1 MNHYFRKILFT
12 AFSLTLT
19 MSMMPSC
26 APAKLDK
33 EAFFETVPDTDY
45 SITYYWGPSA
55 SEFTEDVVIKM
66 KEAGFDIVPLQRF
79 SYDYE
84 MNKTALALL
93 KKHGLNAAV
102 SDGRISDLYYNDAP
116 QEEVD
121 RVVAEVI
128 DYYKDFDIVREW
140 IICDE
145 PAAAKFDVI
154 ARITDAIHRF
164 SPGIKAYVNLLPNYA
179 PPEML
184 GTDTYEEYLSS
195 FCEKTNPD
203 YICFDYYDLLGDE
216 ETVSHRGLYLENH
229 EIARLMGKK
238 YNKENRVIVLLI
250 KHGPYSNVSYTEVV
264 WQSNLSL
271 LFGNKSL
278 SFFTFSLPTEDPNFV
293 WSDAMVE
300 GDGTTTPHYDY
311 VKKANKTTRVLG
323 NALYDTDVTGV
334 YCIDNTNTASY
345 TIGIPMYEPS
355 GALGKIS
362 GGRDMLVSFYENGSF
377 LLMNGNSFDD
387 MPSTLT
393 TKTIKGN
400 LQWLNP
406 QTSRWESIHSSPYIK
421 QNSDAGYD
429 ITLNSAEAV
438 LLRVA
443 VSDGK

>member
-1 MNHYFRKILFT
+1 MNHYF
-12 AFSLTLT
+12 
-19 MSMMPSC
+19 
-26 APAKLDK
+26 
-33 EAFFETVPDTDY
+33 PDTDY

-66 KEAGFDIVPLQRF
+66 KDAGFDIVPLQRF
-79 SYDYE
+79 AYDYE

-102 SDGRISDLYYNDAP
+102 SDGRISDLYYNDAQ

-121 RVVAEVI
+121 RVVAEVV
-128 DYYKDFDIVREW
+128 DFYKDFDNIREW

-154 ARITDAIHRF
+154 GRITDAIHRF
-164 SPGIKAYVNLLPNYA
+164 SPGIKAYVNLLPTYA

-195 FCEKTNPD
+195 FCEKTDPD
-203 YICFDYYDLLGDE
+203 YICFDYYDLLGEE

-229 EIARLMGKK
+229 EIARLIGKK

-293 WSDAMVE
+293 WSDVTLPAF
-300 GDGTTTPHYDY
+300 T
-311 VKKANKTTRVLG
+311 
-323 NALYDTDVTGV
+323 AL
-334 YCIDNTNTASY
+334 I
-345 TIGIPMYEPS
+345 ILIPS
-355 GALGKIS
+355 LI
-362 GGRDMLVSFYENGSF
+362 
-377 LLMNGNSFDD
+377 
-387 MPSTLT
+387 
-393 TKTIKGN
+393 
-400 LQWLNP
+400 Q
-406 QTSRWESIHSSPYIK
+406 
-421 QNSDAGYD
+421 
-429 ITLNSAEAV
+429 
-438 LLRVA
+438 
-443 VSDGK
+443 